1 MAGRDRNLR
10 PLRSEKSRGGSLL
23 SADHPK
29 TSAKTLLLEMSPEF
43 GAVVDSKDDYI
54 CSVGVA

>member
-1 MAGRDRNLR
+1 LR